1 MLFRS
6 EDLADFVQAD
16 IRILN
21 VAVAFDIFQKACQE
35 LSTQNRLFFAQGI
48 AQAVVPYSGKSGQA
62 ARHEH
67 NSGSGRKPGVEIV
80 QLDTKARSCDSEFL

>member
-1 MLFRS
+1 MILSRLKNS
-6 EDLADFVQAD
+6 RCLIRTVQSKNEDRKTQAD
-16 IRILN
+16 KNGEKLIIDFPPFLFPLLY
-21 VAVAFDIFQKACQE
+21 VA
-35 LSTQNRLFFAQGI
+35 
-48 AQAVVPYSGKSGQA
+48 PYSGKSGQA